1 MDNKYQ
7 LLRDPSTKPT
17 EEIIAEG
24 LGLVNSTYMKFVSS
38 LKQINISLM
47 DWRYYNDGKAWLSK
61 GEYKW
66 VTNRGTNKVK
76 PIFWLSIWNG
86 FFKISFF
93 FSAMSRPELLAL
105 PISKETSNLIKSAK
119 PMGKTRKNIPIIFE
133 INDEKYIDD
142 LLILSEFRKNNI

>member
-1 MDNKYQ
+1 MYKEYQ
-7 LLRDPSTKPT
+7 LLRDPKINPT
-17 EEIIAEG
+17 QEIIAEG
-24 LGLVNSTYMKFVSS
+24 LGLTNITYIKFIER
-38 LKQINISLM
+38 LKQININLM

-93 FSAMSRPELLAL
+93 FSTISRPELLTL
-105 PISKETSNLIKSAK
+105 PISKETKNLIKEAK
-119 PMGKTRKNIPIIFE
+119 PMGKTMRYIPIVLDIS
-133 INDEKYIDD
+133 DDKYIDD
-142 LLILSEFRKNNI
+142 LLILSEFRKNKI